1 MLYPILTL
9 SDEYSTEITASKPDR
24 NNEVKVFVEWVN
36 NDDFENI
43 TFLISAEKKAYIIE
57 QNTKDEVRMKRY
69 LNLVEKMRA
78 DILDYISDKGKEV
91 QYA

>member
-1 MLYPILTL
+1 M
-9 SDEYSTEITASKPDR
+9 
-24 NNEVKVFVEWVN
+24 EWVN